1 MGILRIGF
9 APLARTTFDIPLAG
23 EVTQIAR
30 KTLLDAGFVLIEPEN
45 LITGISA
52 AQEFGTILA
61 EDPPDLLLVLQATF
75 ADSTMAMALVEAV
88 DAPVFLWAVP
98 EDHTGGRL
106 RLNSFC
112 GINLAGHALTRA
124 NFRYEHIFI
133 APDDPEA
140 VKEITILAKAS
151 RARYILGKS
160 RLGRVGENP
169 DGFETCLLDVNKIEK
184 IFGLEVVQY
193 KLENDIFPYTKK
205 IKPDVVDHIYNQ
217 LDQRVEGLGDLEP
230 AATRVTLQVYE
241 ALRQISKRDNLG
253 GYAVRCWP
261 EFFTELGC
269 AACGAMSMLSD
280 ELTPC
285 SCEADVNGTITQMIL
300 GSISGTP
307 AFGTDIVSLD
317 EDRDAVVIWHC
328 GLAPLSMADP
338 EARKGVTIHSNRKLP
353 LLFEYPLKPGKVTV
367 ARLTESSGG
376 YRLVV
381 GSGEMVRGPLSFSG
395 TSGLLRFDVPARDI
409 LNLILS
415 EGLEHHISLT
425 YGEHVAELLMLAD
438 LLNLPVLNLT
448 EVRVN

>member
-1 MGILRIGF
+1 
-9 APLARTTFDIPLAG
+9 
-23 EVTQIAR
+23 
-30 KTLLDAGFVLIEPEN
+30 
-45 LITGISA
+45 
-52 AQEFGTILA
+52 
-61 EDPPDLLLVLQATF
+61 
-75 ADSTMAMALVEAV
+75 
-88 DAPVFLWAVP
+88 
-98 EDHTGGRL
+98 
-106 RLNSFC
+106 
-112 GINLAGHALTRA
+112 
-124 NFRYEHIFI
+124 
-133 APDDPEA
+133 
-140 VKEITILAKAS
+140 
-151 RARYILGKS
+151 
-160 RLGRVGENP
+160 
-169 DGFETCLLDVNKIEK
+169 
-184 IFGLEVVQY
+184 
-193 KLENDIFPYTKK
+193 
-205 IKPDVVDHIYNQ
+205 
-217 LDQRVEGLGDLEP
+217 
-230 AATRVTLQVYE
+230 
-241 ALRQISKRDNLG
+241 
-253 GYAVRCWP
+253 
-261 EFFTELGC
+261 
-269 AACGAMSMLSD
+269 MSMLSD